1 MKCIL
6 KDTNLPRRI
15 NTLPLIREF
24 RITDPHT
31 GEIIFETRNTGTQN
45 GKDWTIVF
53 RSYFALIASG
63 KLSYAAI
70 RTFSFIAAFQDWQ
83 GFYQT
88 SKTSLAND
96 IGITR
101 RTLDKALKELQAVDL
116 IRTQRARGTFYFYLN
131 PDFITQGRN
140 RNERLNIY
148 YALNDT
154 EKHEGRAEA

>member
-1 MKCIL
+1 MH
-6 KDTNLPRRI
+6 TS
-15 NTLPLIREF
+15 LIREF
-24 RITDPHT
+24 RLTDPIT
-31 GEIIFETRNTGTQN
+31 GEIIFETYNTGTQN

-83 GFYQT
+83 GFYQS
-88 SKTSLAND
+88 SKTSLASD
-96 IGITR
+96 VGITR
-101 RTLDKALKELQAVDL
+101 RTLDKALQELQAVDL
-116 IRTQRARGTFYFYLN
+116 IRVQRTRGTFYFYLN

-148 YALNDT
+148 YSLNET
-154 EKHEGRAEA
+154 REAEEHA